1 MTQFLELKN
10 FIFVTAYGS
19 PSKPILMGVEVRNV
33 NEAHIIVSPPEGV
46 SEDDIIA
53 YQVRLPEESQF
64 ADPLVFRKGEPIVL
78 TGLSPERSI
87 TAEVTMVTDEGKSPP
102 LRAVFET
109 EAVQVPSRP
118 IITSPTQSNASDS
131 YVLTWKVES
140 NGGLPITKYIIR
152 WKYSQDWNRVV
163 YFTDE
168 HFYKIQ
174 GLGQAKM
181 YTVEIY
187 AINAKGLSDANRL
200 FRFYTKR
207 ILASAPSV
215 KSVQFRCG
223 YFTMFVDPPYTPAGT
238 IQGYRVTVNPGNSVT
253 DIAGTPSR
261 IKINTP
267 KGGTQYSIIIE
278 AKNENGYGEKAKTSY
293 RSVSCKK

>member
-1 MTQFLELKN
+1 M
-10 FIFVTAYGS
+10 
-19 PSKPILMGVEVRNV
+19 
-33 NEAHIIVSPPEGV
+33 VSPPEGV
-46 SEDDIIA
+46 SEDDVIA
-53 YQVRLPEESQF
+53 YHVRMQQTYQHDE
-64 ADPLVFRKGEPIVL
+64 PLVFPKGEPILL
-78 TGLSPERSI
+78 TGLSPEASLS
-87 TAEVTMVTDEGKSPP
+87 AEITMVTSEGTSTPV
-102 LRAVFET
+102 RAVFAT
-109 EAVQVPSRP
+109 EPAQVPSRP
-118 IITSPTQSNASDS
+118 IITSPKESSIPDA
-131 YVLTWKVES
+131 YVLTWKVEHP
-140 NGGLPITKYIIR
+140 GGLSITKYLIR
-152 WKYSQDWNRVV
+152 WKHPYSQDWNHIVF
-163 YFTDE
+163 YTDGN
-168 HFYKIQ
+168 FYKIL
-174 GLGQAKM
+174 GLEQAGE
-181 YTVEIY
+181 YQVEIY
-187 AINAKGLSDANRL
+187 AYNAEGQSDANRL